1 MALDSVL
8 TTLAEGFR
16 IDLGS
21 SGAADRQFTAQLLP
35 PPGSVDDKGDLNV
48 TDLVTS
54 TQVTPSPVDVSW
66 RTQDVRFADT
76 DIANAP
82 VLGGL
87 PINDLLALNVG
98 SVTNGAT
105 SPPGVPGLLGILT
118 GTIPL
123 PIEVTALKTFTVT
136 LVDVRWRVR
145 DANGQAVAGVSWSL
159 GGAPPVSGTGGDIAP
174 PIGRA
179 LDLLTLVF
187 DLVFAEQTSSFQP
200 LIQRRLEASVR
211 LQAGGVSTGWI
222 DLPPVDLQLPVIPV
236 PTIAVFCQDTN
247 FGSNKLVVV
256 PGNSLFDEDTVQAAL
271 TALRDTLDPL
281 RSAFSFLGVFLDAAG
296 TVADLLSGGN
306 VTFRKADEISNL
318 NDIDLESGFFNDTE
332 AEDELSSLILV
343 GPPHRRIEGFNDR
356 SFSTSQGQIN
366 VTVGTELI
374 VQVAS
379 LHSASPASIPPGRVG
394 VPFPPDGSRF
404 LFHDIT
410 TFGDEL
416 SSLRFA
422 WES

>member
-8 TTLAEGFR
+8 TTLADGFR
-16 IDLGS
+16 IALDS
-21 SGAADRQFTAQLLP
+21 SGAANRLFTASLLP
-35 PPGSVDDKGDLNV
+35 PPGSLDDKGLLSV

-54 TQVTPSPVDVSW
+54 TQITPAPVDVSW
-66 RTQDVRFADT
+66 RTQDVRFANT
-76 DIANAP
+76 DIASSP

-98 SVTNGAT
+98 TVTNGAT
-105 SPPGVPGLLGILT
+105 SPPGIPGLLGILT

-123 PIEVTALKTFTVT
+123 PIEVTSPTTFAVT
-136 LVDVRWRVR
+136 VDVRWRVR

-159 GGAPPVSGTGGDIAP
+159 GGAPPVSGTGADIAP
-174 PIGRA
+174 PLGRA
-179 LDLLTLVF
+179 LDALTLVF
-187 DLVFAEQTSSFQP
+187 DLVFAELTSSVVP
-200 LIQRRLEASVR
+200 LVQRRLEASVR
-211 LQAGGVSTGWI
+211 LQAAGVSSGWI

-247 FGSNKLVVV
+247 FGSNKLVAI
-256 PGNSLFDEDTVQAAL
+256 PADSPLDQGTIQAAVQTL
-271 TALRDTLDPL
+271 HDTLDPL
-281 RSAFSFLGVFLDAAG
+281 RSTFSFLGIFLDAAG
-296 TVADLLSGGN
+296 TVADLLGQGN
-306 VTFRKADEISNL
+306 VTFRKTDEISNL

-332 AEDELSSLILV
+332 AEDELSSVILV

-356 SFSTSQGQIN
+356 SFSTSQGQIDI
-366 VTVGTELI
+366 TVGTELI
-374 VQVAS
+374 VQIAS
-379 LHSASPASIPPGRVG
+379 LHSASPTSNPPGRVG
-394 VPFPPDGSRF
+394 VPFAPTGSRF

>member
-16 IDLGS
+16 IDLDS
-21 SGAADRQFTAQLLP
+21 SGAANRQFTAQLLP
-35 PPGSVDDKGDLNV
+35 PPGSLDDKGNLNV

-66 RTQDVRFADT
+66 RTQDVRFANT
-76 DIANAP
+76 DIANAL

-123 PIEVTALKTFTVT
+123 PIEVTAPKTFTVT

-159 GGAPPVSGTGGDIAP
+159 AGAPSGTSGDIAP

-179 LDLLTLVF
+179 LDPLTLVF
-187 DLVFAEQTSSFQP
+187 DLAFAEQTSSFQP

-256 PGNSLFDEDTVQAAL
+256 PGNSPFDQDTLQAAFQ
-271 TALRDTLDPL
+271 TLRDTLDPL
-281 RSAFSFLGVFLDAAG
+281 RSTFSFLGLFLDAAG

-306 VTFRKADEISNL
+306 VAFRKADEISNL

-343 GPPHRRIEGFNDR
+343 GPPHRRIEGFNDQ
-356 SFSTSQGQIN
+356 SFSTSQGQID
-366 VTVGTELI
+366 VTIGTELI